1 MLPGQAPNTG
11 NGKLRYAVPAIAKK
25 Q

>member
-1 MLPGQAPNTG
+1 MLPGQAPNTA